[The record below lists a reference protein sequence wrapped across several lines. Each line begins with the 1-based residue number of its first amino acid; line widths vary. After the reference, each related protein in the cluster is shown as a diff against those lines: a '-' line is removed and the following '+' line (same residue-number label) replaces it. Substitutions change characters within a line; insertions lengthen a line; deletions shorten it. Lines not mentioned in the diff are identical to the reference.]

1 MKVTEH
7 WQGASPGPVQS
18 EDPFGELRDLFF
30 ARLRSDRMR
39 LTALAAALSRAEGD
53 PARTF
58 QDLQLFAHRLRGGAA
73 IFETP
78 EVGIDANALEQAAA
92 SASVAHADSSDASV
106 WSALENLLDRLAI
119 VNGQPDINGPR
130 GRFK

>member
-1 MKVTEH
+1 MSATKH
-7 WQGASPGPVQS
+7 WQGTSPAPIPSQ
-18 EDPFGELRDLFF
+18 EPFDELRDLFF

-53 PARTF
+53 PAHTF
-58 QDLQLFAHRLRGGAA
+58 EDIQLFAHRLRGGAA

-92 SASVAHADSSDASV
+92 SASVAHADNSDASV
-106 WSALENLLDRLAI
+106 WRALENLLDRLA
-119 VNGQPDINGPR
+119 R
-130 GRFK
+130 M

>member
-1 MKVTEH
+1 MKVTKE
-7 WQGASPGPVQS
+7 WQGGSQGPVPS
-18 EDPFGELRDLFF
+18 EDPFGELRDVFF

-53 PARTF
+53 PAHTF
-58 QDLQLFAHRLRGGAA
+58 EDIQLFAHRLRGGAA
-73 IFETP
+73 IFQTP

-119 VNGQPDINGPR
+119 VSGQSDINGQR
-130 GRFK
+130 R